1 MSIRGKVE
9 PFEDNS
15 HTFFAGFVN
24 LLLVYS
30 DMYGTK
36 FRTTIKKLI
45 NNS

>member
-1 MSIRGKVE
+1 MSVQAKVE

-15 HTFFAGFVN
+15 HTFFAGFMN

-36 FRTTIKKLI
+36 FRNTIRKLI